1 MGRYRFCFILILSIG
16 YSSNWVGLDSKESKM
31 VKPSVVSSNIQ
42 ESYLHFEFNG
52 YHSTDIETPNGI
64 ESIIDLEGGSS
75 ILDVGSPDLDKW
87 TSSIII
93 PDDGLTSVEV
103 VSSSF
108 HDFYDISVAPS
119 KGNFSRMVN
128 PVDVD
133 YEYSDVY
140 QNNDFY
146 PGMITELQDPYIIR
160 DLRGQTVVVY
170 PLQYNPITKTL
181 RLYTA
186 IDLKITTTSASSENT
201 LKRDVSKDSISKEFN
216 AIYESLFLNYEHD
229 TRFNYLL
236 DEGSMLVI
244 SHGDFM
250 DEMQPLVDWKNR
262 KGISTEMV
270 NVSDVG
276 SSSSAI
282 ENYVDDYYH
291 DHGLTYLLLVGDIA
305 QIPSPSVSGSAS
317 DPSYGFIDGNDF
329 YTEIF
334 VGRFSGNNPAEIST
348 QVERSIEYE
357 TEAQANASWYDNALG
372 VASNQGPG
380 YGGMTDDDF
389 NDFLWDT
396 LLEDYYYDS
405 YEGVYDGS
413 GGTDAQGIA
422 AINSGVGLINYTGHG
437 SISSWGNGASLS
449 TSQINSLTNNNKLP
463 FVITVGC
470 NVGEFQSTSACFTET
485 WQRATNNGEPTGSI
499 AHFGSTISQSW
510 EPPMHGQWAM
520 NAILTESYDNN
531 ITRSLGG
538 LAYNGCMHMNEA
550 QGSSGINETKYWTF
564 FGDPSVVIR
573 TDQPTNLNA
582 NHDDLILIGQT
593 EFVVDVGFD
602 GALAA
607 LSRDGE
613 LIGSAY
619 SNGGVAVIS
628 LGSESDSPGDM
639 DLVVTGYNKFP
650 YETTVM
656 VMTPDGAFVTM
667 NNVDI
672 DYGTDNTITAGET
685 INITVEVENLGNEA
699 SSYVE
704 VSLSDLDNNPY
715 ISILDGSGI
724 VDNLLDGATASIDLS
739 FSVSNTV
746 PYGHSFAL
754 QLDLNSDENNSSTT
768 LNMTVEALVESF
780 ENGDFNDLE
789 WTLDGNADWSID
801 SEQYFEGGYSAR
813 SGTIGDNTISTLEL
827 TMDIVEAGSI
837 SFYKRVS
844 CEDVGS
850 FSGNYY
856 DYLAFYIDDVEQG
869 KWAGEVAWSQNSY
882 NVSAG
887 EHTFRWTF
895 IKDQDTGEV
904 NSGEDAVW
912 IDNII
917 FPPVSSDSDGM
928 LGDLNGDMIINVLD
942 VIQMVNMALGTQEPN
957 YSTADL
963 NQDGEINV
971 LDIVQIV
978 NMILDGRGV
987 DATHASVIDKNG
999 IVTLESNGYIGGV
1012 QMTLSHSD
1020 NFKIDL
1026 TDDALFSNYVTRENE
1041 TVLIIVAPYSN
1052 DLFSISGDY
1061 QIIDMIV
1068 ANSVGKI
1075 EVATPQSIV
1084 LDSAYPNPFNPSTS
1098 IRLYMPT
1105 ENITIVKVYNIM
1117 GQDVGELYNGVMPA
1131 GYTTLTWDASDLSSG
1146 VYIVR
1151 AISEQNMVSQKV
1163 MLVK

>member
-754 QLDLNSDENNSSTT
+754 QLDLNSNESNSSTT